1 MGFTAIANIS
11 AMHNTR
17 LSSVFVLGEISHQ
30 VLEDTF
36 AEFLNFTSNHFKI
49 LENLVNFSVLLV
61 SGLGFGFFLDF
72 NFWLLGSL
80 DSLNFKLNLV
90 AAHSML
96 VLTLPTLSTA
106 ESVFAALLARFLL
119 EIAVFTSA
127 FGKFLTEQ
135 FDQFSVS

>member
-1 MGFTAIANIS
+1 MGFTAITNIS
-11 AMHNTR
+11 AVHNTR
-17 LSSVFVLGEISHQ
+17 LSSVFVLCEISHQ

-36 AEFLNFTSNHFKI
+36 AEFLNFTSNHFEI

-61 SGLGFGFFLDF
+61 SGLRFGFFLDF
-72 NFWLLGSL
+72 DFWLFGSL

-90 AAHSML
+90 AAHS
-96 VLTLPTLSTA
+96 VLALALPTLSTA

-135 FDQFSVS
+135 FDQLGVG

>member
-11 AMHNTR
+11 AVHNTR
-17 LSSVFVLGEISHQ
+17 LSSVFVLCEISHQ

-49 LENLVNFSVLLV
+49 LENLVNFSVLFV

-72 NFWLLGSL
+72 DFWLFGSL
-80 DSLNFKLNLV
+80 DGLNFKFNLV

-96 VLTLPTLSTA
+96 VLALPTLSTA
-106 ESVFAALLARFLL
+106 ESVFAALLA
-119 EIAVFTSA
+119 
-127 FGKFLTEQ
+127 
-135 FDQFSVS
+135 

>member
-11 AMHNTR
+11 AVHNTR
-17 LSSVFVLGEISHQ
+17 LSSVFVLCEISHQ

-49 LENLVNFSVLLV
+49 LENLVNFSTLLV

-72 NFWLLGSL
+72 DFRLLFGSL
-80 DSLNFKLNLV
+80 NGLNFKFNLV

-96 VLTLPTLSTA
+96 VLALPTLSTA
-106 ESVFAALLARFLL
+106 ESVFAALLA
-119 EIAVFTSA
+119 
-127 FGKFLTEQ
+127 
-135 FDQFSVS
+135 